1 MYDSLRQCV
10 NDLDRLGEVV
20 KIKTPVDPDLE
31 ISEIHRRIHDAQGP
45 AILFENII
53 GSKFPGLS
61 NLYGTT
67 ERIEYLF
74 HKSIPLIKALGALR
88 SDPSLLFKKPSTYLG
103 PALKSRYALPR
114 K

>member
-1 MYDSLRQCV
+1 MCKRPRSPGRSRQ
-10 NDLDRLGEVV
+10 NQN
-20 KIKTPVDPDLE
+20 PVDPDLE

-88 SDPSLLFKKPSTYLG
+88 SDPSLLFKNHLLILAQRSNRGTLCPEK
-103 PALKSRYALPR
+103 
-114 K
+114 